1 MDDTQ
6 CIPIKPPSGP
16 LIADTL
22 DINARFDK
30 LVACCTENAATMAD
44 GVNKLQAEMAKTRR
58 QFQKRQAS
66 MTKEASTMKE
76 TLEMTTSRLDS
87 LELRQDTLE
96 QRLQA
101 HDSMIEK
108 ALLRLETKSSST
120 SRKTV

>member
-1 MDDTQ
+1 MAW
-6 CIPIKPPSGP
+6 CS
-16 LIADTL
+16 
-22 DINARFDK
+22 
-30 LVACCTENAATMAD
+30 ENAATVAE

-87 LELRQDTLE
+87 LDLRQDTLE